1 MVGRRTPAIKPGE
14 LAIVC
19 DECTGLIKGD
29 EGFLTAV
36 PGHDGKRRWRAYHG
50 DCESLANVVA
60 RESRAGTGKAIV
72 VRTGRVATYTELL
85 ATLAELARCPQMDF
99 AGTAWPALLQRLAFD
114 TDWQLTDGRRSAEL
128 HRENARFMAGAG
140 FARQSSRLM
149 TPAENERE
157 RAQREL
163 RHDEDRRARARKLAR
178 DMAVENRTEQ
188 ESIA

>member
-1 MVGRRTPAIKPGE
+1 MLRRRTRAIRPGE

-19 DECTGLIKGD
+19 DGCSELIKGD
-29 EGFLTAV
+29 EGFLTVV

-50 DCESLANVVA
+50 DCESLAKVIA
-60 RESRAGTGKAIV
+60 RESKSGTGKAIV

-128 HRENARFMAGAG
+128 GKENTKLLAAAG
-140 FARQSSRLM
+140 FAPRTSRLM

-163 RHDEDRRARARKLAR
+163 RQDEDRRALARKLAR
-178 DMAVENRTEQ
+178 GMAAENNTEQ

>member
-1 MVGRRTPAIKPGE
+1 MTKRRSPAIKPGE

-19 DECTGLIKGD
+19 DECTGLIKGND
-29 EGFLTAV
+29 GFLTVV

-99 AGTAWPALLQRLAFD
+99 AGTAWPGLLQRLAFD
-114 TDWQLTDGRRSAEL
+114 TDWQLTDGRSVAEL
-128 HRENARFMAGAG
+128 HRENTTFIAAGG

-149 TPAENERE
+149 TAAENRRE
-157 RAQREL
+157 SAQREL
-163 RHDEDRRARARKLAR
+163 RRDEDRRARSRGLTR
-178 DMAVENRTEQ
+178 DMTAETDTEQ

>member
-1 MVGRRTPAIKPGE
+1 MTKRRSRAIKPGE

-29 EGFLTAV
+29 EGFLTVV

-72 VRTGRVATYTELL
+72 VRTGRVATYIELL
-85 ATLAELARCPQMDF
+85 ATLAELARCSQMDF
-99 AGTAWPALLQRLAFD
+99 AGTAWPGLLQRLAFD
-114 TDWQLTDGRRSAEL
+114 TDWQLTDGRSVAEL
-128 HRENARFMAGAG
+128 HRENTTFIAAGG

-163 RHDEDRRARARKLAR
+163 RQGEDKRALARKLAT
-178 DMAVENRTEQ
+178 DMAAENSTGQ
-188 ESIA
+188 ENIA

>member
-1 MVGRRTPAIKPGE
+1 MTKRRTRAIRPGE

-128 HRENARFMAGAG
+128 HRENARFMAAAGVTARGAIDPG
-140 FARQSSRLM
+140 ARQ
-149 TPAENERE
+149 
-157 RAQREL
+157 
-163 RHDEDRRARARKLAR
+163 
-178 DMAVENRTEQ
+178 Q
-188 ESIA
+188 ESIARQERRVRQRERERENIA

>member
-19 DECTGLIKGD
+19 DKCTGLIGGD
-29 EGFLTAV
+29 EGFLTVV

-60 RESRAGTGKAIV
+60 REPKSIV

-99 AGTAWPALLQRLAFD
+99 AGTAWPGLLQRLAFD
-114 TDWQLTDGRRSAEL
+114 TDWQLTDGRPSAEL
-128 HRENARFMAGAG
+128 GKENARFMAAAGVTARGAIDPG
-140 FARQSSRLM
+140 ARQ
-149 TPAENERE
+149 
-157 RAQREL
+157 
-163 RHDEDRRARARKLAR
+163 
-178 DMAVENRTEQ
+178 Q
-188 ESIA
+188 ESIARQERRVRQRERERENIA

>member
-1 MVGRRTPAIKPGE
+1 MAKRRTPAIRPGE

-19 DECTGLIKGD
+19 DECAALIRGD
-29 EGFLTAV
+29 EGFLTVV

-60 RESRAGTGKAIV
+60 REPKSIV

-99 AGTAWPALLQRLAFD
+99 AGTAWPGLLQRLAFD
-114 TDWQLTDGRRSAEL
+114 TDWQLTDGRSQDEL
-128 HRENARFMAGAG
+128 GRENARFMAAAG
-140 FARQSSRLM
+140 LTARSAIDPETRQQESIARQERRVRQ
-149 TPAENERE
+149 RE
-157 RAQREL
+157 R
-163 RHDEDRRARARKLAR
+163 
-178 DMAVENRTEQ
+178 EQ